1 MIIFAVTD
9 KSAVFYVVYAYLFK
23 VACHI
28 EDIPENGADVAHLP
42 AIHEVSIFGGGEPS
56 KYTSWAS
63 MWSWHEYSVSWK
75 PKSKMDQFKGKYPF
89 IIYKV
94 IIRF

>member
-1 MIIFAVTD
+1 MILNYICRDRQTRCFIYID
-9 KSAVFYVVYAYLFK
+9 YACLFK

-75 PKSKMDQFKGKYPF
+75 PKSKMDQFKCKYQF
-89 IIYKV
+89 IIY
-94 IIRF
+94 